1 MTNRLNIPA
10 YLTVLTELQR
20 RTAEID
26 FSSLAAAEQ
35 ALRLRGALTD
45 PDEGRGLLGGAF
57 G

>member
-1 MTNRLNIPA
+1 MLG
-10 YLTVLTELQR
+10 VLIELQR
-20 RTAEID
+20 RIAEID

-35 ALRLRGALTD
+35 ALRLRGALID